1 MDIFDIH
8 LKTTTFEKGQYIII
22 TGKEYDERGW
32 WRGFSDGK
40 VRFSKKKKTCGVNIF
55 VFAFY
60 IGRIFPQKICE
71 TRYIVDR
78 D

>member
-1 MDIFDIH
+1 MKKFVYLPFFIQKVDIFDIH

-40 VRFSKKKKTCGVNIF
+40 VRFSKKKKDVWS
-55 VFAFY
+55 
-60 IGRIFPQKICE
+60 
-71 TRYIVDR
+71 
-78 D
+78 